1 MFPTNSTFGNTV
13 IPGDSPL
20 LHTIICASL
29 ARAIEESLNK
39 LTGILT
45 LTTTASLLLLVS
57 MLPSGHAYG
66 NTAQWQVGF
75 SGNCQTPT
83 SCGPPGGTGTFGFW
97 GWCEFGGSSG
107 STTAGTTGTSGD
119 CQVTHYGRA
128 DLGQPNNP
136 THLSIDVTG
145 WTIMSSP
152 ESPTGFSFQITSFT
166 VECTGPGAKLPPG
179 PFSGCSL
186 PPGGDTGIPPVAGH
200 YSFSPFP
207 GFNINIQVNQLP

>member
-1 MFPTNSTFGNTV
+1 MPEENLTKHIGIITLIATV
-13 IPGDSPL
+13 
-20 LHTIICASL
+20 
-29 ARAIEESLNK
+29 
-39 LTGILT
+39 
-45 LTTTASLLLLVS
+45 SLLLFAA
-57 MLPSGHAYG
+57 MLPGAHAAYG
-66 NTAQWQVGF
+66 NTAQWQAGF
-75 SGNCQTPT
+75 SGNCNVPA

-107 STTAGTTGTSGD
+107 STTVGTTGTSGD

-166 VECTGPGAKLPPG
+166 VE
-179 PFSGCSL
+179 
-186 PPGGDTGIPPVAGH
+186 
-200 YSFSPFP
+200 
-207 GFNINIQVNQLP
+207 